1 MEVATAAPSIPAS
14 GMAIEF
20 RKIFTNTVRKSV
32 NTVCNVGLL
41 AWLNIILKGR

>member
-1 MEVATAAPSIPAS
+1 MEVAIAAPSIPAS

-20 RKIFTNTVRKSV
+20 RKIFTNTVRSV